1 MNMIR
6 RYVLYEKN
14 RLPIIATRI
23 LDVLSG
29 ERMKNVAVEKT
40 ETLVEC
46 RNIGSVVSVLE
57 SRTVA
62 SKRGEQGQENATK
75 ELSLSQGEKEREEER
90 LTIINL

>member
-1 MNMIR
+1 
-6 RYVLYEKN
+6 
-14 RLPIIATRI
+14 
-23 LDVLSG
+23 
-29 ERMKNVAVEKT
+29 MKNVAVEKT